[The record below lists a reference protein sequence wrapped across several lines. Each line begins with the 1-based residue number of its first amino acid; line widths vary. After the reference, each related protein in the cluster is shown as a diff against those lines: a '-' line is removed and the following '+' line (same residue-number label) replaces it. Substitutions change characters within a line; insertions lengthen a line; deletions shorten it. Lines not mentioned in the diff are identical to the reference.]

1 MNYSPKMMITKQKL
15 IHFEY
20 MMQADNGLEKT
31 TMSGKVKEGEDN
43 R

>member
-15 IHFEY
+15 IYFEY

-31 TMSGKVKEGEDN
+31 TMSGKIEEGEDN